1 LARDLHPD
9 RVPGAEEATADE
21 RKFTEYLLNN
31 EHPIGRGK
39 AKFFR
44 EIGYDS
50 SNWEDLRCTFLTQ
63 LPQVE
68 GRHRRTNP
76 NGGSNYEAVLR
87 VQTREG
93 RTTYVRTFW
102 ESHPATGTRFL
113 TAYPLASSEET
124 ERP

>member
-1 LARDLHPD
+1 MSRDLHPG
-9 RVPGAEEATADE
+9 RVPGAEDATADE
-21 RKFTEYLLNN
+21 RKFTEYLLDD

-50 SNWEDLRCTFLTQ
+50 SNWEDLRRSFLTQ

-76 NGGSNYEAVLR
+76 KGGSNYEAVLR
-87 VQTREG
+87 VETRAG
-93 RTTYVRTFW
+93 GVTYVRTFW
-102 ESHPATGTRFL
+102 EVHPDTGTRFL
-113 TAYPLASSEET
+113 TAYPLASSER